1 MIRIRLFGKFSDLIA
16 GGDELSVSAE
26 TITCVEDIFRYCAEK
41 IPTVYAQISE
51 PQVMVAVNQE
61 IVSRE
66 AAVKDGDEVAFLP
79 PVTGG

>member
-1 MIRIRLFGKFSDLIA
+1 MIRIRLFGKFGD
-16 GGDELSVSAE
+16 GGDQLSISADG
-26 TITCVEDIFRYCAEK
+26 IASVEDIYSYFAEE
-41 IPTVYAQISE
+41 IPALYAQISE
-51 PQVMVAVNQE
+51 PQVMAAVNQE